1 MGVFSLS
8 TACDLRSSRVLQ
20 AGVLE
25 DISKQMGLWAQLRH
39 IAGELRAIRGG
50 GAARKASALRAMLR
64 CAGRPPSLNNAARPC
79 LQGSLCQCDAARCSP
94 VL

>member
-1 MGVFSLS
+1 M
-8 TACDLRSSRVLQ
+8 Q
-20 AGVLE
+20 AGVLD

-64 CAGRPPSLNNAARPC
+64 CSASTSGF
-79 LQGSLCQCDAARCSP
+79 QGLHH